1 MTRDDLPDGGAAQF
15 AAAVAAVREAVPA
28 ATVEVLIP
36 DLGGDEAALGAVL
49 AARPD
54 VLNHNLETV
63 PRLYPQV
70 RPQARYDRSLELLAR
85 AAAWAR
91 SAPATRRRSPALPAR
106 PLVKTGLMVGLGE
119 TDDEVAAVL
128 ADAAAAGVDA
138 VTVGQYLQPRAGCL
152 PVARYVSPEEFAG
165 YRRRGEEL
173 GLTVV
178 AAPFVRS
185 SYKAG
190 ELLEPRRVSPALPL
204 PTPQVVVF
212 DLDYTLL
219 RPSDQFEAPG
229 YVRTGARFGLT
240 LDPARW
246 PQAER
251 AAYKAVAAR
260 REETGLV
267 HDDQLLPVIAHAIIQ
282 GLGGGPRGAVELAT
296 RAIIAAWSDAQNF
309 GLYDDV
315 LPCLDALR
323 AAGVRMALLSNALG
337 HGVEEIVAHFA
348 LDDYMAAAVSSL
360 ETGAVKPAPRMFST
374 LFGLLGIS
382 ARDAVM
388 VGDSVE
394 DDVDGA
400 LACGCPAILLDR
412 SGRRRDLAVPRI
424 ESLAELPAA
433 LGL

>member
-1 MTRDDLPDGGAAQF
+1 MSGGEPPPDA
-15 AAAVAAVREAVPA
+15 
-28 ATVEVLIP
+28 
-36 DLGGDEAALGAVL
+36 
-49 AARPD
+49 
-54 VLNHNLETV
+54 
-63 PRLYPQV
+63 PR
-70 RPQARYDRSLELLAR
+70 
-85 AAAWAR
+85 
-91 SAPATRRRSPALPAR
+91 
-106 PLVKTGLMVGLGE
+106 
-119 TDDEVAAVL
+119 
-128 ADAAAAGVDA
+128 
-138 VTVGQYLQPRAGCL
+138 C
-152 PVARYVSPEEFAG
+152 
-165 YRRRGEEL
+165 
-173 GLTVV
+173 
-178 AAPFVRS
+178 
-185 SYKAG
+185 
-190 ELLEPRRVSPALPL
+190 EPRSGAGLLPL

-229 YVRTGARFGLT
+229 YVRTGARFGLA

-246 PQAER
+246 RQAER
-251 AAYKAVAAR
+251 AAYKAVGAR

-267 HDDQLLPVIAHAIIQ
+267 HDDHLLRVIARSIIE
-282 GLGGGPRGAVELAT
+282 GLGGGPACPVELTT
-296 RAIIAAWSDAQNF
+296 RAIIDAWSDAQNF

-315 LPCLDALR
+315 LPCLDSLR

-337 HGVEEIVAHFA
+337 HGVEEIVAHFK
-348 LDDYMAAAVSSL
+348 LDDYMAAAVSSV

-382 ARDAVM
+382 PADAVM

>member
-1 MTRDDLPDGGAAQF
+1 MS
-15 AAAVAAVREAVPA
+15 AAASCPDTPVVP
-28 ATVEVLIP
+28 T
-36 DLGGDEAALGAVL
+36 
-49 AARPD
+49 
-54 VLNHNLETV
+54 
-63 PRLYPQV
+63 
-70 RPQARYDRSLELLAR
+70 
-85 AAAWAR
+85 
-91 SAPATRRRSPALPAR
+91 
-106 PLVKTGLMVGLGE
+106 
-119 TDDEVAAVL
+119 
-128 ADAAAAGVDA
+128 
-138 VTVGQYLQPRAGCL
+138 
-152 PVARYVSPEEFAG
+152 
-165 YRRRGEEL
+165 
-173 GLTVV
+173 
-178 AAPFVRS
+178 
-185 SYKAG
+185 
-190 ELLEPRRVSPALPL
+190 LPL

-219 RPSDQFEAPG
+219 RPSDRFDASG
-229 YVRTGARFGLT
+229 YVRTGARFGLE

-251 AAYKAVAAR
+251 AAYEAVAAR

-267 HDDQLLPVIAHAIIQ
+267 HDDHLLRVIARSIIE
-282 GLGGGPRGAVELAT
+282 GLGGGPAGAVELTT
-296 RAIIAAWSDAQNF
+296 RAIIEAWSDAQNF

-348 LDDYMAAAVSSL
+348 LDDYMAAAVSSR

-374 LFGLLGIS
+374 LFGLLRVS
-382 ARDAVM
+382 PSDAVM
-388 VGDSVE
+388 VGDSME

-412 SGRRRDLAVPRI
+412 SGRRRDLPVPRI